1 MKLPRLGVNL
11 YKVVFGV
18 GFSLL
23 WAKVMY
29 TIWRQPSFITFV
41 WFYLGL
47 GSLLLKW
54 VFFEIIDR
62 IHMKLMVRGVR
73 RELEESYTRV
83 RQPGMSEYQ
92 GKDRQA
98 AVIKMPEVDLEEKLR
113 ELENGVLSLADMA
126 ERAIER
132 SVECLQRRDM
142 ALAAEIVKDDRRLD
156 YRAFGIREGCMRV
169 IATSF
174 LKIEDLRMIV
184 AVLGIITELE
194 RIGDYAEGIANI
206 TLMIGEQPL
215 LQLPMD
221 VSRMAGRGL
230 EMLRG
235 SVESF
240 KERDVEKAKR
250 IYRLD
255 DDVDAL
261 YDSVFRELL
270 LSMVQDRKVIT
281 QATRLVWV
289 AHNLERFADRVTN
302 ICEWV
307 IYRVTGEMVD
317 MAHQDPP

>member
-1 MKLPRLGVNL
+1 MPRLGVNL